1 MELILAIVGIALIAV
16 IGVCFYIMRQGDA
29 DIQFIVDERTKFR
42 LVDMTETTA
51 TFTCKVPFINRGTQD
66 GTIMDAFTRHLLPYE
81 QYDGVKVASRL
92 ELESRPRTDGYFEA
106 IIIPYGT
113 GQAVVITV
121 EFTAVRGNIRQALA
135 EMVDMPIDIVYQV
148 VARSDWFITK
158 ARIIMTAEE
167 IAEAIAAAQ
176 EQARGL

>member
-1 MELILAIVGIALIAV
+1 
-16 IGVCFYIMRQGDA
+16 
-29 DIQFIVDERTKFR
+29 
-42 LVDMTETTA
+42 
-51 TFTCKVPFINRGTQD
+51 
-66 GTIMDAFTRHLLPYE
+66 
-81 QYDGVKVASRL
+81 
-92 ELESRPRTDGYFEA
+92 
-106 IIIPYGT
+106 
-113 GQAVVITV
+113 
-121 EFTAVRGNIRQALA
+121 LA